1 MNVQSIFKARRI
13 DNGQWVEGR
22 LIADNVIV
30 PTDQFFRVVDN
41 VIYGGPFTAYKID
54 PRTVTPE
61 LKEMWHNNLEEKPLT
76 SGEYLCCCLF
86 GECGNFKHKQII
98 IEYDAYNNT
107 WECDYNIVISH
118 WMDLPDWP
126 LKMPEPSDLPPCDRP
141 PHRPPHDKPECD
153 RPPYDDE
160 HRPPHHRPPHD
171 FDDDCR
177 PGHCGPNRPP
187 HRPPHKHDHD
197 CCDDDCYCH
206 EPEDCNDD
214 TIGEVQQ

>member
-22 LIADNVIV
+22 LIADNVLV

-76 SGEYLCCCLF
+76 SGDYLCCCLF
-86 GECGNFKHKQII
+86 GECGNFKHKRIV

-118 WMDLPDWP
+118 WMELPDWP
-126 LKMPEPSDLPPCDRP
+126 LKIPEPSDLPPEPPCDYP
-141 PHRPPHDKPECD
+141 PHRPPHG
-153 RPPYDDE
+153 
-160 HRPPHHRPPHD
+160 HPPHKPPHEEGWE
-171 FDDDCR
+171 
-177 PGHCGPNRPP
+177 PEHCGPNCRPHHHKPP
-187 HRPPHKHDHD
+187 HYG
-197 CCDDDCYCH
+197 CCDDDNCCCDEH
-206 EPEDCNDD
+206 EDCNDN
-214 TIGEVQQ
+214 TVGEVQQ